1 VYFVWAAAFINTQ
14 YLLILKT
21 CDVRLSERLVELQKL
36 PKTAIIALTITLI
49 LLALTTTAAA
59 QNQSPKKTITTV
71 NLGIYSD
78 SACTKTKTTL
88 NFGTINPGS
97 TTTQTIYIKN
107 TGNVP
112 ETLTMT
118 ANNWNPTNATSSLT
132 LSWNQQNTV
141 LNARSSI
148 QATLT
153 LTAASN
159 TGSLTTFSCNVTL
172 TGTQ

>member
-1 VYFVWAAAFINTQ
+1 MEF
-14 YLLILKT
+14 K
-21 CDVRLSERLVELQKL
+21 KL

-59 QNQSPKKTITTV
+59 QNQSPKRTITSV

-88 NFGTINPGS
+88 NFETINPGT

-107 TGNVP
+107 TGNVR
-112 ETLTMT
+112 EKLTMT
-118 ANNWNPTNATSSLT
+118 TNNWNPTNATTSLALT
-132 LSWNQQNTV
+132 WNRQNTI
-141 LNARSSI
+141 LKAGQSI
-148 QATLT
+148 QATIT

-159 TGSLTTFSCNVTL
+159 TGSLRTFSCAVTL

>member
-1 VYFVWAAAFINTQ
+1 MH
-14 YLLILKT
+14 
-21 CDVRLSERLVELQKL
+21 LQKL

-49 LLALTTTAAA
+49 LLALTTTTAA
-59 QNQSPKKTITTV
+59 QSQSSKRTIISV

-118 ANNWNPTNATSSLT
+118 TTNWNPTNAKTSLT
-132 LSWNQQNTV
+132 LTWNRQNTI
-141 LNARSSI
+141 LPAGKSI
-148 QATLT
+148 QAILT
-153 LTAASN
+153 LKAASN
-159 TGSLTTFSCNVTL
+159 TISFTTFSCSTTI